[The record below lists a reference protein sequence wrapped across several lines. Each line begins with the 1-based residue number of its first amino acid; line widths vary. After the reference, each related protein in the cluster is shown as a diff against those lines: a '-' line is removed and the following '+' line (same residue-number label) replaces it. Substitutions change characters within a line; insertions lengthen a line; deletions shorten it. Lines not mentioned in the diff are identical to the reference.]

1 MRERIERGL
10 NDHLTVLHAVNN
22 DTVLL
27 DRIAEA
33 AARLTEV
40 ILDGGTIYLCG
51 NGGSAA
57 DCQHFAAELVGR
69 FKRERSVGF
78 AAVALTTDTS
88 ALTAIANDYG
98 YAQVFERQLRAL
110 ATEGDALICYS
121 TSGNSPNVVNAARWA
136 VDNDVYVLGLTGL
149 QGGTLGAHVHTL
161 VDVPSADTA
170 RVQEMHS
177 VFTHLLCECVE
188 EEVYGA

>member
-10 NDHLTVLHAVNN
+10 NDHLRVLHAVLN

-27 DRIAEA
+27 DSIAQA
-33 AARLTEV
+33 AQALTEA

-69 FKRERSVGF
+69 FKRERPVGF

-98 YAQVFERQLRAL
+98 YPHVFERQLRAL
-110 ATEGDALICYS
+110 ATEGDVLICLS
-121 TSGNSPNVVNAARWA
+121 TSGNSDNVVRAARWA
-136 VDNDVYVLGLTGL
+136 VDNELYVLALTGRN
-149 QGGTLGAHVHTL
+149 GGALRHHCHHML
-161 VDVPSADTA
+161 DVPSTDTA
-170 RVQEMHS
+170 RIQEMHGLL
-177 VFTHLLCECVE
+177 VHLLCECIE
-188 EEVYGA
+188 ETMYGA